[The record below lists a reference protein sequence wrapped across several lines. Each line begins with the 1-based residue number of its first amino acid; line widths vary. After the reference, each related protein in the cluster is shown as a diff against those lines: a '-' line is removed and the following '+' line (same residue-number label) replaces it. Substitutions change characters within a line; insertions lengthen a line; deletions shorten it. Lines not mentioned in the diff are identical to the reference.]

1 MKDNLKKHLSEN
13 EWASLERV
21 AEEQEDNGHSKD
33 ELLLRMASNLV
44 AEKKSITASYR
55 VLRKY
60 GWDKELVVGALE
72 TGMGEPG
79 LKAIERLAKKLW
91 IELGVYDV
99 IEKEGVTHPSNQKI
113 LPISLI
119 KFLATRLLQRMI
131 IHDGKVPVFLM
142 FLIKD
147 LLDVKGYGHNQ
158 VRAPHQEKSAVFY
171 FAENADRTVSEVA
184 KLIEV
189 DKATV
194 TRWLQDPDFIARVEV
209 LKNDE
214 HKLAYQSWALERG
227 LNLSSDWG
235 E

>member
-131 IHDGKVPVFLM
+131 IHDHIQGL
-142 FLIKD
+142 
-147 LLDVKGYGHNQ
+147 
-158 VRAPHQEKSAVFY
+158 
-171 FAENADRTVSEVA
+171 
-184 KLIEV
+184 
-189 DKATV
+189 
-194 TRWLQDPDFIARVEV
+194 RV
-209 LKNDE
+209 
-214 HKLAYQSWALERG
+214 
-227 LNLSSDWG
+227 LS
-235 E
+235 